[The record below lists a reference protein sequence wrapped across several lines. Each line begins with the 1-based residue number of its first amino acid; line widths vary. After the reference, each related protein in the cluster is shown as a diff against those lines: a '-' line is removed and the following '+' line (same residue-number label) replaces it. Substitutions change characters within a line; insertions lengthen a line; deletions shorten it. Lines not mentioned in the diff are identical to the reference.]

1 MRKHLIISL
10 IFLALF
16 LLVSVDVAFNG
27 ILAIISHN
35 INLAMPSIQKPIF
48 ISMAIF
54 AHYFFGVLSMLFIL
68 LIVCVFLLVKKQ
80 KVKSIILALG
90 TGFSALLLVVLKELF
105 HHARP
110 INELILENDFSYPSG
125 HVLITV
131 VFFGLL
137 LFMNWDNLHK
147 KVKIL
152 TISFYILLM
161 GAVSFSRL
169 YLNVHWLS
177 DVIGSIFL
185 GLFLVSIFTY
195 FYSLNNISGRSK

>member
-10 IFLALF
+10 MFLTLF
-16 LLVSVDVAFNG
+16 LLVSIDVTFNG
-27 ILAIISHN
+27 ILTKVGYS

-54 AHYFFGVLSMLFIL
+54 VHYFFDVLPMLFIL
-68 LIVCVFLLVKKQ
+68 FIVCVFLLIRKQ

-90 TGFSALLLVVLKELF
+90 TGFSALSLVVLKELF
-105 HHARP
+105 HQARP
-110 INELILENDFSYPSG
+110 INALILENDFSYPSG
-125 HVLITV
+125 HVLMTV

-137 LFMNWDNLHK
+137 VFMNWDNLQK
-147 KVKIL
+147 KGKMWA
-152 TISFYILLM
+152 ISFYILLV
-161 GAVSFSRL
+161 GIVSFSRL

-185 GLFLVSIFTY
+185 GLFWVSILTY
-195 FYSLNNISGRSK
+195 FYSLNNTSGRKK

>member
-16 LLVSVDVAFNG
+16 LLVSIDVAFNG
-27 ILAIISHN
+27 ILVKVSHS
-35 INLAMPSIQKPIF
+35 INLAMPSVQKPIF

-68 LIVCVFLLVKKQ
+68 LLVCIFLLIRKQ
-80 KVKSIILALG
+80 KVKSAILALG
-90 TGFSALLLVVLKELF
+90 TGFSALSLVVLKELF
-105 HHARP
+105 HQARP
-110 INELILENDFSYPSG
+110 INALILENDFSYPSG
-125 HVLITV
+125 HVLMTV

-137 LFMNWDNLHK
+137 ISMHWDNLRK
-147 KVKIL
+147 KGKMWAIL
-152 TISFYILLM
+152 VYTLLI

-185 GLFLVSIFTY
+185 GLFLVGILTY
-195 FYSLNNISGRSK
+195 FYSLNNILGRKK